1 MKINSDEN
9 KRCQLYLKQEKEIN
23 KYYSE
28 KKSTFK
34 NFIEEKISLFK
45 DKFSDFKLF
54 STVLIQY
61 NDVIQK
67 NIENIK
73 KALSN
78 FESHDKSQNPK
89 ILDLESILS
98 IQEEGEKEKRERLN
112 LSPEFKKKSS
122 EFEKKGKELINILNR
137 YYTEY
142 ANLIDK
148 LNRSHLGYLRN
159 FNDFEIKMIVNE
171 TKETQETEEEN
182 LEQINPKEDTFLMS
196 LHNKEY
202 QYKNNLEHTNNEFK
216 VITQGMNKCID
227 ELNKINK
234 EMEKIMENNM
244 YNIYLGFAASNKMQK
259 FLEQKFMD
267 KKQTIS
273 GEIKDNNIKEMQNNN
288 EITIEEENSKSKIE
302 TMLKEIKFS
311 SYNLLSPYANIPGYK
326 QQNMILAKLK
336 PEIIYKISC
345 IINSEFNYIPKV
357 DLKEQYEIMDV
368 KLICQRILDSTPINK
383 TEEEQLYKYLE
394 QRKYSLAFLAALNN
408 TRSSGKF
415 LLKKKLIIILGNA
428 YKIIVDKLY
437 KENNIDFEILKYL
450 IIMSQ
455 TYYALSSNGKDKVYL
470 IRFIEDSPYFKSES
484 LWNNYIVGDIEHEI
498 DAQESKNLWNFESDE
513 SEKFKINQI
522 YFGKLISY
530 TQGLM
535 DFRIDKKLVYKIIH
549 NLIDTKYKIAEEFI
563 KHIDSLIE
571 NTNYDIT
578 MKFDPDK
585 DILNED

>member
-9 KRCQLYLKQEKEIN
+9 KRCPLYLRQEKEIN

-34 NFIEEKISLFK
+34 DFIDEKILQFK

-54 STVLIQY
+54 SSVLLQY
-61 NDVIQK
+61 NDIIQK

-73 KALSN
+73 KVLSN
-78 FESHDKSQNPK
+78 FESHTKSKNTK
-89 ILDLESILS
+89 LLDLERILL
-98 IQEEGEKEKRERLN
+98 IQQEGESEKHQRLN
-112 LSPEFKKKSS
+112 LSSEFKKKSP
-122 EFEKKGKELINILNR
+122 EFEKKGKELINTLNR
-137 YYTEY
+137 YYQEY
-142 ANLIDK
+142 LNLIDK

-159 FNDFEIKMIVNE
+159 FNDFEVKMIINE
-171 TKETQETEEEN
+171 TKETKETEEEN

-202 QYKNNLEHTNNEFK
+202 QYKNNLDQSNNELK
-216 VITQGMNKCID
+216 AMTQGMNKCTED
-227 ELNKINK
+227 LNNINK
-234 EMEKIMENNM
+234 EMEKIMGN
-244 YNIYLGFAASNKMQK
+244 YLDNIYLGYVASNKMQK
-259 FLEQKFMD
+259 FFNQKIND
-267 KKQTIS
+267 KKQNDS
-273 GEIKDNNIKEMQNNN
+273 REILDNKTNEIQNNN
-288 EITIEEENSKSKIE
+288 IITIEEENEKIKIGK
-302 TMLKEIKFS
+302 LFQEIKFT

-326 QQNMILAKLK
+326 LQNIILAKLK

-345 IINSEFNYIPKV
+345 IINSEFDYIPKV

-368 KLICQRILDSTPINK
+368 KLISQRILDSTPINK

-415 LLKKKLIIILGNA
+415 LLKKKNIIILGNA

-455 TYYALSSNGKDKVYL
+455 TYYSLNINGKDKVYL

-484 LWNNYIVGDIEHEI
+484 LWNEYITGEIEHEI

-513 SEKFKINQI
+513 SEKLKLSQI

-530 TQGLM
+530 TQGLL
-535 DFRIDKKLVYKIIH
+535 DFCLEKKLVYKIIH
-549 NLIDTKYKIAEEFI
+549 NLIDTKYKISEEFL
-563 KHIDSLIE
+563 KHIDALIE

-578 MKFDPDK
+578 KKFDPEK
-585 DILNED
+585 DILE